1 MIKFIK
7 DKFLPIL
14 FTFLLSIIGTSF
26 WLGYNFITDVYAMQ
40 GALQN
45 NYRQDRYNRIDFLI
59 YKTQRA
65 LQDVQETI
73 WMYQKQFGFSLT
85 SASNDD
91 KIEYNK
97 LLEKKIELKEEI
109 KRLKNNEE
117 IK

>member
-1 MIKFIK
+1 MKNK
-7 DKFLPIL
+7 
-14 FTFLLSIIGTSF
+14 IIGIILTVLISIAGTTF
-26 WLGYNFITDVYAMQ
+26 WLGYNFITDVYSMQ
-40 GALQN
+40 NALQN

-109 KRLKNNEE
+109 KRLKNEEE